1 MRKIPTL
8 FVRDWDGDPRHVTR
22 VTDPSCAW
30 VAAGEGRAT
39 RKYDGTCVR
48 FDGARWHAR
57 REVKAGRP
65 APPGFVPLSED
76 PATGKTIGWEPA
88 EQSAFWKHLRAA
100 LDAAGGDGRAPGTYE
115 LIGPKING
123 NPEGAAEHTLV
134 PHGADDLGEVPRDHD
149 GLAAWLHAH
158 PYEGIV
164 FWRDPADP
172 ACAKAKIKRRDFPT
186 P

>member
-22 VTDPSCAW
+22 ELDPSCAW

-65 APPGFVPLSED
+65 VPPGFVPVAAD
-76 PATGKTIGWEPA
+76 PATGRTVGWEPA

-100 LDAAGGDGRAPGTYE
+100 LAGRAFEAGTYE
-115 LIGPKING
+115 LIGPRING
-123 NPEGAAEHTLV
+123 NPEGAAEHVLV

-149 GLAAWLHAH
+149 GLAAWLRAR

-172 ACAKAKIKRRDFPT
+172 GCDKAKIKRRDFPT
-186 P
+186 A